1 MRTLEELEAMIDG
14 IRDAPTETGVVVLI
28 ARRPAVDEREVVDE
42 SRLDVAE
49 GLVGDS
55 WRTRGNR
62 HTPDRSADPR
72 AQLTV
77 MNARAAEAVA
87 GDISRWPLAGDQI
100 YADFDIGVEHLP
112 PGTKLTIGDAEIQV
126 SETPHTGCAK
136 FSARFGKDAMRFVN
150 SPEGRRL
157 RLRGMNTTITKS
169 GTVRVGD
176 PISIR
181 SPVSHSNLR
190 SDQDIAL
197 G

>member
-1 MRTLEELEAMIDG
+1 MRTFAELEAMIDG
-14 IRDAPTETGVVVLI
+14 IRDAPADTGVVELI
-28 ARRPAVDEREVVDE
+28 VRRPEADEREVVSE
-42 SRLDVAE
+42 VRLDVDE

-55 WRTRGNR
+55 WRARGNR
-62 HTPDRSADPR
+62 HTPDGSADPE

-77 MNARAAEAVA
+77 MNARAADAVA
-87 GDISRWPLAGDQI
+87 GDVSRWPLAGDQI

-112 PGTKLTIGDAEIQV
+112 PGTRITIGDAELEV
-126 SETPHTGCAK
+126 SEKPHTGCAK
-136 FSARFGKDAMRFVN
+136 FSARFGTDALRFVN

-157 RLRGMNTTITKS
+157 RLRGMNTRITKS

-181 SPVSHSNLR
+181 SSVSPSNVG
-190 SDQDIAL
+190 S

>member
-1 MRTLEELEAMIDG
+1 MRTFAELEAMIDG
-14 IRDAPTETGVVVLI
+14 IRDAPADTGVVELI
-28 ARRPAVDEREVVDE
+28 VRRPEADEREVVSE
-42 SRLDVAE
+42 VRLDVDE

-55 WRTRGNR
+55 WRARGNR
-62 HTPDRSADPR
+62 HTPDGSADPE

-77 MNARAAEAVA
+77 MNARAADAVA
-87 GDISRWPLAGDQI
+87 GDVSRWPLAGDQI

-112 PGTKLTIGDAEIQV
+112 PGTRITIGDAELEV
-126 SETPHTGCAK
+126 SEKPHTGCAK
-136 FSARFGKDAMRFVN
+136 FSARFGTDALRFVN

-157 RLRGMNTTITKS
+157 RLRGMNTRITKS

-181 SPVSHSNLR
+181 SSVSSSNVG
-190 SDQDIAL
+190 S